1 MMTDMITYPSKPLP
15 PEEIAENLEAVRR
28 RIEVAAGRAGRDSA
42 EVELVAVSKTYPPEA
57 VRAAA
62 EAGQLLFGENR
73 VQEGAAKIPLCPSR
87 LRWHLVGHLQSNKA
101 GAAVRLFDC
110 IHSVDSPHL
119 LLDLERHAVQQG
131 RRLSVLVQ
139 VNVSGELSKSGIP
152 PSGLPS
158 ILELVPTLRAVTVD
172 GLMTIPP
179 ASENPEDARPV
190 FRALRELRDSAA
202 EKFCVPLPHLS
213 MGMTH
218 DMDVAVEEGAT
229 FVRVGIGIFG
239 ARTYT

>member
-1 MMTDMITYPSKPLP
+1 MVLPSSPYGLTLW
-15 PEEIAENLEAVRR
+15 EESGLFSVNARSIF
-28 RIEVAAGRAGRDSA
+28 S
-42 EVELVAVSKTYPPEA
+42 VSFPSYI
-57 VRAAA
+57 
-62 EAGQLLFGENR
+62 GS
-73 VQEGAAKIPLCPSR
+73 GAP
-87 LRWHLVGHLQSNKA
+87 
-101 GAAVRLFDC
+101 D
-110 IHSVDSPHL
+110 L
-119 LLDLERHAVQQG
+119 LLSLERHAVQQG

-139 VNVSGELSKSGIP
+139 VNVSGELSKSGIQ
-152 PSGLPS
+152 PSALPS

-179 ASENPEDARPV
+179 ASENPEDARPF

-202 EKFCVPLPHLS
+202 EKFCVPLPYLS

-229 FVRVGIGIFG
+229 YVRVGTGIFG

>member
-1 MMTDMITYPSKPLP
+1 MMPCMISYPSKPLP
-15 PEEIAENLEAVRR
+15 SEQIAENLEAVRR
-28 RIEVAAGRAGRDSA
+28 RIEAAAERAGRDP
-42 EVELVAVSKTYPPEA
+42 VGIELVAVSKTYPPEA

-62 EAGQLLFGENR
+62 DAGHILFGENR
-73 VQEGAAKIPLCPSR
+73 VQEAAAKIPLCPSR
-87 LRWHLVGHLQSNKA
+87 LQWHLVGHLQSNKA
-101 GAAVRLFDC
+101 AAAIRLFDR
-110 IHSVDSPHL
+110 IHSVDSPDL
-119 LLDLERHAVQQG
+119 LLSLERHAVQQG

-139 VNVSGELSKSGIP
+139 VNVSGELSKSGIQ
-152 PSGLPS
+152 PSALPS

-179 ASENPEDARPV
+179 ASENPEDARPF

-202 EKFCVPLPHLS
+202 EKFCVPLPYLS

-229 FVRVGIGIFG
+229 YVRVGTGIFG